1 MSDFIPS
8 FASIN
13 LYEFFQSLSSF
24 IHTENKNDNLQKAV
38 TGILNDFRIKSPDDV
53 KPLQLVIIYECCRS
67 ILGITPKYAKILS
80 VSSDPGN
87 NKNSYDVEIYD
98 RENVSGTDL
107 TPPYSTGSTH
117 TMTYVIEID
126 RTNNELKS
134 SAVVTDPQQPN
145 DPPFSRDVCMLFDY
159 NDKTLYDRI
168 VAEFQKKLPDFYNN
182 ELKGKI
188 TSDIDNKI
196 QENTGTLQRIKKNV
210 NNYMLTEKSI
220 NEHIKRLNSNKSKFK
235 GNVVQRAFNY
245 VSNRFSTKKGTVNV
259 TSNGGKK
266 GSSTK
271 KNKRRCS
278 KSNTRYYCR
287 SIRVKRGK
295 NTAQKR

>member
-1 MSDFIPS
+1 M
-8 FASIN
+8 
-13 LYEFFQSLSSF
+13 
-24 IHTENKNDNLQKAV
+24 

-53 KPLQLVIIYECCRS
+53 KPLQLVIIYECCRGPLS
-67 ILGITPKYAKILS
+67 ITPKYAKIS
-80 VSSDPGN
+80 TVSSDPGN
-87 NKNSYDVEIYD
+87 NKNSYNVEIYD
-98 RENVSGTDL
+98 RENVSGAKL
-107 TPPYSTGSTH
+107 SPSYSNGNTRIMIYS
-117 TMTYVIEID
+117 IEID
-126 RTNNELKS
+126 RTNNELTS
-134 SAVVTDPQQPN
+134 SAVVTEQQQYPNN
-145 DPPFSRDVCMLFDY
+145 DPPFSRKVCMLFDY

-196 QENTGTLQRIKKNV
+196 QENTGTLQRIKEVV

-245 VSNRFSTKKGTVNV
+245 VRNSVSTKKGAGNV